1 MISIAIG
8 GAPNG
13 TGSATGAIN
22 FADEVDRYN
31 IVLRGGELYE
41 FQANST
47 SSLDPTL
54 TLNQPIGAP
63 IFNDDVDG
71 ANNRNSRIL
80 FRAGPLVPGPSADH
94 RLDVAA
100 YNNASTG
107 SFQLFANEVPGNT
120 GTYSTLSVNGS
131 NTGDLHVAG
140 DQDFHRITLVAGRTY
155 RFNLNGADFGSGA
168 LADPYLELRSGFGAI
183 ILREDDDSGGGH
195 NSQLTFTAPTSG
207 TYFANA
213 RAYIDAGSGGYRL
226 SATQIA

>member
-1 MISIAIG
+1 MVSITG
-8 GAPNG
+8 VPNG
-13 TGSATGAIN
+13 TDSGYGSINYPGAMESYHI
-22 FADEVDRYN
+22 F
-31 IVLRGGELYE
+31 LRGGELYE

-71 ANNRNSRIL
+71 ASNRNSRIL
-80 FRAGPLVPGPSADH
+80 FRAGSLVPGPSANH

-107 SFQLFANEVPGNT
+107 SFRLVANEVPANT
-120 GTYSTLSVNGS
+120 GTYSTLSVNTS
-131 NTGDLHVAG
+131 NTGDLHANG

-195 NSQLTFTAPTSG
+195 NSQITYTAPTSG

-213 RAYIDAGSGGYRL
+213 RAYINAGSGGYRL

>member
-1 MISIAIG
+1 MVSITG
-8 GAPNG
+8 VPNG
-13 TGSATGAIN
+13 TGSGNGSISYSGAMESFHI
-22 FADEVDRYN
+22 
-31 IVLRGGELYE
+31 ILRGGELYE

-63 IFNDDVDG
+63 IFNDDVLPG
-71 ANNRNSRIL
+71 NHNAGIL
-80 FRAGPLVPGPSADH
+80 FRAGTLPPGSSADH

-107 SFQLFANEVPGNT
+107 SLRLVANEVPSNT
-120 GTYSTLSVNGS
+120 GTYSTLSVNTS
-131 NTGDLHVAG
+131 NTGDLHANG

-168 LADPYLELRSGFGAI
+168 LADPVLELRNGFGAI
-183 ILREDDDSGGGH
+183 LRTDDDSGGGH
-195 NSQLTFTAPTSG
+195 NSQITYTAPTSG

-213 RAYIDAGSGGYRL
+213 RAYINAGSGGYRL